1 MQSCLSC
8 LTHGTNPSTN
18 LHCKD
23 GSINSKCSIFV
34 CRLWEGLQSLE
45 FAVLLMF
52 PSVSVIYIDRLFIF
66 ASGCYLHFV
75 AHEAILSK
83 ALTLQ

>member
-1 MQSCLSC
+1 MQYPCVEAVGRP
-8 LTHGTNPSTN
+8 T
-18 LHCKD
+18 
-23 GSINSKCSIFV
+23 
-34 CRLWEGLQSLE
+34 SLE

-52 PSVSVIYIDRLFIF
+52 PSVCVIYIDRLFIF

-75 AHEAILSK
+75 AHEVILSK